1 MNINNRENRFD
12 CPSSLSSTSSIP
24 KTKPTN
30 VQVLGG
36 VNGSEGVEVRGVTG
50 ELVRNELIVA
60 VKEFRHIQIVAAF
73 GRRLGRAVFGKGSF
87 SETKEFLNVQ
97 GIYRR
102 KSQKRDSSSS
112 SKLHGRTVN

>member
-1 MNINNRENRFD
+1 LPLIIVLDLVVSE
-12 CPSSLSSTSSIP
+12 
-24 KTKPTN
+24 TKPTN